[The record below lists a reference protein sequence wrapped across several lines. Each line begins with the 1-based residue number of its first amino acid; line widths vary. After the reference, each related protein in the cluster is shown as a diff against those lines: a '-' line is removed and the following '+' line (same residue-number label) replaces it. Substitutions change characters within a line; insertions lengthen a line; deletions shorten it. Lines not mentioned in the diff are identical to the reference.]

1 MTIENGFESRLPL
14 QTNSLIPMATIS
26 RNAAVQVYL
35 RDLGLA
41 CIEASGRPELIPL
54 LVALLLLAPRTT
66 EVAQIPR
73 QRAQRPSE
81 REP

>member
-1 MTIENGFESRLPL
+1 
-14 QTNSLIPMATIS
+14 MATIS

-41 CIEASGRPELIPL
+41 CIKASGRPELIPL

>member
-1 MTIENGFESRLPL
+1 MT
-14 QTNSLIPMATIS
+14 TIS

-41 CIEASGRPELIPL
+41 AIEASGHPKLIPL

-66 EVAQIPR
+66 EVAQIPC

>member
-1 MTIENGFESRLPL
+1 MANGFESRLPL
-14 QTNSLIPMATIS
+14 QTNSLIPMATKS

-66 EVAQIPR
+66 EVARIPR